1 MSLLSKRSRTL
12 PNHCQAD
19 LVKLLPLSL
28 SPSLA
33 FSSTPCLTF
42 QYVILSAKER
52 HAQLLTSF
60 SPRLCSMLADWSN
73 QSSLN
78 SSDPK
83 PQQATTSFTINDI
96 QEKVKTK
103 RGEGEKNS
111 INAERVCVCVYYNLE
126 SESLL
131 SKGCQTTCPPFPRSF
146 FSISPGS
153 SSLTGKSKR
162 FLSKLPTNSIKEA

>member
-103 RGEGEKNS
+103 RGGRGKRTVSMQN
-111 INAERVCVCVYYNLE
+111 VCVCVYTTILNRNHCYPKDAKRLVHLFLDPF
-126 SESLL
+126 SLFRL
-131 SKGCQTTCPPFPRSF
+131 A
-146 FSISPGS
+146 
-153 SSLTGKSKR
+153 LH
-162 FLSKLPTNSIKEA
+162 L